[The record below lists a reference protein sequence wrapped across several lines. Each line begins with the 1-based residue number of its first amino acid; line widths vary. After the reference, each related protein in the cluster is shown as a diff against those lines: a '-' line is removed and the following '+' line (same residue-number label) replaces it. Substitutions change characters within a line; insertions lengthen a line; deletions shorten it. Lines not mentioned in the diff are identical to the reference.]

1 MLIELLNF
9 FAKTYADVFGITAGP
24 PLHDP
29 LAVAVILDG
38 ILGHEIPFYE
48 YGAAMETDVKE
59 RFHVEVVTAG
69 THAEAMAGKT
79 QTGRT
84 IVKLLENGRPGVKI
98 PRRLNVDRFWRVM
111 EECIGLAEEVMGS
124 V

>member
-9 FAKTYADVFGITAGP
+9 FAQTYADVFGITAGP

-38 ILGHEIPFYE
+38 IVGHEIPFQDHQQSSLSRE
-48 YGAAMETDVKE
+48 RE
-59 RFHVEVVTAG
+59 RFRVEVVTAG
-69 THAEAMAGKT
+69 THEDAMKGKT

-84 IVKLLENGRPGVKI
+84 IVERVETGLEGVKI
-98 PRRLNVDRFWRVM
+98 PRGLNVERFWRVL
-111 EECIGLAEEVMGS
+111 EESLARADKAMGYA
-124 V
+124 